1 MSLSLNQVFQADV
14 KMGLYSIKVGCCNQ
28 MCLKHAK
35 EHDRFF
41 WLWSWEICW
50 QQTWQYLGRINVH
63 LFLILHKNMFISCTS
78 MTLIL

>member
-1 MSLSLNQVFQADV
+1 MSLSLNQVFQADI

-50 QQTWQYLGRINVH
+50 QQT
-63 LFLILHKNMFISCTS
+63 
-78 MTLIL
+78 